1 MATHLDDEQELENL
15 KQWWRENWIALAGGL
30 VLGLG
35 AILGWEGWK
44 RYEKSQSLQASQIY
58 EDMKQAYTANKPSD
72 AQTLAERLITEF
84 PKTPYAANAALRLA
98 AVEAALQKYEAADS
112 RLQWVAKNS
121 GDAGLRDLAQLRRAR
136 VLMQQNKLDDALKLA
151 DGKDGGAYAALFDEL
166 RGDIKLAQGDRA
178 AARAAY
184 EKALGAIK
192 DDPGSQQ
199 LLQLKL
205 DDLADVAAVQS

>member
-15 KQWWRENWIALAGGL
+15 KQWWRENWVALAGGL

-35 AILGWEGWK
+35 AIFGWEGWK
-44 RYEKSQSLQASQIY
+44 RYQTGQAMQASQMY
-58 EDMKQAYTANKPSD
+58 EDMKQAYTVNKGAD
-72 AQTLAERLITEF
+72 AQALAERLVTEF

-98 AVEAALQKYEAADS
+98 AVEASLQKYEAADS
-112 RLQWVAKNS
+112 RLQWVIKNS
-121 GDAGLRDLAQLRRAR
+121 SDDGLRDLAQLRRAR
-136 VLMQQNKLDDALKLA
+136 VLVQQNKLDEALKLA
-151 DGKDGGAYAALFDEL
+151 DAKSGAYEALFDEL

-184 EKALGAIK
+184 EKALSTAK
-192 DDPGSQQ
+192 DDPGTQQ

-205 DDLADVAAVQS
+205 DDLADAAVQS